1 MDEDTFCR
9 HSSLNMAFV
18 ANTNDPVIT
27 KRFYSIPV
35 KITNED
41 ALTKRGYAYEILDG
55 EEVNITVK
63 GKSSIVRSMGIT
75 DFQAVAD
82 FSKLS
87 KVDAVPIDVT
97 AKKYSDQLD
106 ITLGTTNTM
115 KIKKD
120 EVVTISVPVNITVK
134 GDPGRR
140 IRCWSSYKYPES
152 DQGKWTG
159 EFTFFCERNSC
170 NGQCR

>member
-1 MDEDTFCR
+1 MK
-9 HSSLNMAFV
+9 SQKNNMWMKILSVVIAVLIWLFV

-35 KITNED
+35 RVTNED

-87 KVDAVPIDVT
+87 
-97 AKKYSDQLD
+97 S
-106 ITLGTTNTM
+106 
-115 KIKKD
+115 
-120 EVVTISVPVNITVK
+120 
-134 GDPGRR
+134 
-140 IRCWSSYKYPES
+140 
-152 DQGKWTG
+152 
-159 EFTFFCERNSC
+159 
-170 NGQCR
+170 

>member
-1 MDEDTFCR
+1 MYLKNGRTCCEMK
-9 HSSLNMAFV
+9 SQKNNMWMKILSVVIAVLIWLFV
-18 ANTNDPVIT
+18 ANTNDPVVT

-35 KITNED
+35 KVMNED

-63 GKSSIVRSMGIT
+63 GKSSIVRSMGIS
-75 DFQAVAD
+75 DFQAIAD

-120 EVVTISVPVNITVK
+120 EVVTISVPVNVTAK
-134 GDPGRR
+134 GDPAEGYAVGRVT
-140 IRCWSSYKYPES
+140 STP
-152 DQGKWTG
+152 
-159 EFTFFCERNSC
+159 NL
-170 NGQCR
+170 